1 MCGMG
6 TFQPLILLKYSSSL
20 FSNPVRVEEM
30 TSHSYDN
37 ITAAVML
44 NKLLKKGLE

>member
-1 MCGMG
+1 MCRMG

-30 TSHSYDN
+30 RSHSYDHM
-37 ITAAVML
+37 TAADAV
-44 NKLLKKGLE
+44 